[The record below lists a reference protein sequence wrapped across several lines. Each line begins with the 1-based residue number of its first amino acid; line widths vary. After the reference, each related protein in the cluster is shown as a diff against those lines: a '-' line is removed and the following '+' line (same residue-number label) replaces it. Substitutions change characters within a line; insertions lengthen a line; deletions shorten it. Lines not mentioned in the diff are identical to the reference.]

1 MKNEIETI
9 ALNAIDNE
17 LDTLRSIKDLGIRF
31 SQAISNAIGNADCY
45 ADANGVSAADLRKEL
60 EKKF

>member
-31 SQAISNAIGNADCY
+31 SQAISNAIDNADCY
-45 ADANGVSAADLRKEL
+45 ADANGVSAVDLRKEL